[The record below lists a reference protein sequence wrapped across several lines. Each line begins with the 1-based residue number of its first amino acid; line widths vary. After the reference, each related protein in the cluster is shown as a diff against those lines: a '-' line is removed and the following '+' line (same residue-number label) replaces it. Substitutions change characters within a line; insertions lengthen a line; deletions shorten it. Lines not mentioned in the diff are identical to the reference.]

1 LNILPRKLSATA
13 LASLIA
19 GSVVACSA
27 IPAWAQKTA
36 ENATTQS
43 SDAFGTAIGNERTGL
58 YNPDEVRGFNPVE
71 AGNARI
77 EGLYFDQVAFL
88 PMRITDGSTIRVG
101 ITAQH
106 YPFPAPTGLVDYA
119 ITKAGGSRGG
129 SFNIDSGPFAGPGAS
144 VEVQVPLDG
153 ARLALAIGFGGRN
166 SVRSEGGSSRLR
178 NVGATLAI
186 RPYTGAMILLLG
198 GGFINKSDEAHA
210 TLFPA
215 GAYLPPEIPRGE
227 FLGQPWTQRETV
239 GSTFGA
245 IAKLPVAGFR
255 IEAGLFDTRRNNNS
269 IFADLVSGVTP
280 DGRAASRTIIAD
292 GNNVDKS
299 LSGEFRLVRQ
309 WVGGSFKHIV
319 TASLRGRAKDRDF
332 GGSQRIALGT
342 SSAITADFRALPT
355 ITLGP
360 ENKDRVRQLTYGLAY
375 DLIWSGGGSIGGS
388 IAKSRYTKRVDFA
401 DPLVTDTTTR
411 DAPLLWNIAA
421 SYSLSS
427 RLAAYFGMSRGQEEA
442 LIAPDIA
449 SNRSEAPPA
458 IRTRQ
463 TEAGF
468 RFAVTPKVT
477 LVAGVFTISK
487 PYYNLDP
494 ALRYRQLGEVTHRGV
509 EVSVTGQIVPGVS
522 LVGGMVLLDPRI
534 AGEAVD
540 SGLIGQRP
548 VGQVKR
554 RIVANLDW
562 RLNGGKSPLSF
573 DLALEAVSSRMANAA
588 NTLSAPA
595 RSNFNLGARYR
606 FTLAGL
612 NMLLRPQVQNV
623 LNSYGWQVSSSG
635 GFTYVGARNAQVDL
649 VVDF

>member
-1 LNILPRKLSATA
+1 
-13 LASLIA
+13 
-19 GSVVACSA
+19 
-27 IPAWAQKTA
+27 
-36 ENATTQS
+36 
-43 SDAFGTAIGNERTGL
+43 
-58 YNPDEVRGFNPVE
+58 
-71 AGNARI
+71 
-77 EGLYFDQVAFL
+77 
-88 PMRITDGSTIRVG
+88 
-101 ITAQH
+101 
-106 YPFPAPTGLVDYA
+106 
-119 ITKAGGSRGG
+119 
-129 SFNIDSGPFAGPGAS
+129 
-144 VEVQVPLDG
+144 
-153 ARLALAIGFGGRN
+153 
-166 SVRSEGGSSRLR
+166 
-178 NVGATLAI
+178 
-186 RPYTGAMILLLG
+186 
-198 GGFINKSDEAHA
+198 
-210 TLFPA
+210 
-215 GAYLPPEIPRGE
+215 
-227 FLGQPWTQRETV
+227 
-239 GSTFGA
+239 
-245 IAKLPVAGFR
+245 
-255 IEAGLFDTRRNNNS
+255 
-269 IFADLVSGVTP
+269 
-280 DGRAASRTIIAD
+280 
-292 GNNVDKS
+292 
-299 LSGEFRLVRQ
+299 
-309 WVGGSFKHIV
+309 
-319 TASLRGRAKDRDF
+319 
-332 GGSQRIALGT
+332 
-342 SSAITADFRALPT
+342 
-355 ITLGP
+355 
-360 ENKDRVRQLTYGLAY
+360 
-375 DLIWSGGGSIGGS
+375 
-388 IAKSRYTKRVDFA
+388 
-401 DPLVTDTTTR
+401 LVTDTTTR